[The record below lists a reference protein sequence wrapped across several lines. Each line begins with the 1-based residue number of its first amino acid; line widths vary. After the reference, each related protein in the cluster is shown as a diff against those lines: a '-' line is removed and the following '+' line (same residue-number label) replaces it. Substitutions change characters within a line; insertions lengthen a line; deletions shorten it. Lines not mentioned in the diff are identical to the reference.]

1 MTIANHLVVFLVC
14 WWLVFFMVL
23 PWGVKGHH
31 ESDEEYEAGIVEPGS
46 PVKANIGKKML
57 ITTGITLVVWGMI
70 WAVISF
76 ELISLN

>member
-1 MTIANHLVVFLVC
+1 MTIANHLVVFLVV

-31 ESDEEYEAGIVEPGS
+31 ESEEEFDSGIVEPGS

-57 ITTGITLVVWGMI
+57 VTTGITFVVWAI
-70 WAVISF
+70 FWAVMEF
-76 ELISLN
+76 DLISLS

>member
-23 PWGVKGHH
+23 PWGVTGHH
-31 ESDEEYEAGIVEPGS
+31 ESNEDYEAGIEPGS

-57 ITTGITLVVWGMI
+57 ITTGITVIIWGMF
-70 WAVISF
+70 WAVVEF
-76 ELISLN
+76 NLISIV